1 MSFLACPTCKSLRLF
16 KNGKRKLRT
25 GEKVQTYIC
34 RECGKRFAEPR
45 PQQVSPERSIN
56 SPGGTSIDSQI
67 CALKEAKNLVFAQ
80 KTKICAGEKQPHEPA
95 KLLPPDAVSLITQ
108 LMAWLEK
115 ECYAH
120 ENSYPA
126 FLRSLVNRGANL
138 RDPENVKEIIGKMN
152 CKNGT
157 KMLYSYAYKA
167 LADMLKIPFERPK
180 NLKQDDFDPTFLM
193 SLNLTQ

>member
-67 CALKEAKNLVFAQ
+67 RFKRRRKIWSLHKNQV
-80 KTKICAGEKQPHEPA
+80 CAGEKQPHEPA

-138 RDPENVKEIIGKMN
+138 RDPETLKKSSGK
-152 CKNGT
+152 
-157 KMLYSYAYKA
+157 
-167 LADMLKIPFERPK
+167 
-180 NLKQDDFDPTFLM
+180 
-193 SLNLTQ
+193 